1 MVLYLEQDL
10 VVLEERLPLAVRI
23 GIERV
28 VLLVLRVLEQDHLL
42 QELPVEAP
50 LPKQVPLPILPT
62 GRQVVQQQAP
72 AGRTTAAALGNALK
86 NTPTFVFP
94 HW

>member
-42 QELPVEAP
+42 QELPV
-50 LPKQVPLPILPT
+50 
-62 GRQVVQQQAP
+62 
-72 AGRTTAAALGNALK
+72 
-86 NTPTFVFP
+86 
-94 HW
+94 